1 MNKYGIVFGA
11 AAVAVIAG
19 CKDPDYKPTNA
30 AASQNEV
37 KQVEPDA
44 KAQPILIETV
54 ATRTC
59 SCAPGT
65 VHEKPCGCGA
75 ADCACA
81 VAAKPVVIA
90 NLSSPRPAA
99 PAKVEAHEAETTV
112 YIVQRG
118 DYLAKISKKYN
129 ITIASIKQ
137 LNPSIGEKN
146 IVRVGQK
153 IKLPGKVDVG
163 VQAEPVK
170 VPTKVSAK
178 KPYAPYSGATKE
190 YVVKSGDTLGG
201 IAYSNGINI
210 RQLKELNGLQ
220 KDILRVGQK
229 LKIPAEKVSA
239 AKAAPKAH
247 AAAAKKVVAAAKPAE
262 APLENVQAT
271 AASVDAADKT
281 KTLEAVPL
289 SSADAS
295 ETASAVEP
303 AATEA
308 PAAAPAPAA
317 GFATYVVQEGDDMT
331 GVSIRWGV
339 SAAEIRE
346 LNNLGE
352 KDQLVPGQIIKL
364 PADAQQ

>member
-19 CKDPDYKPTNA
+19 CKDPDYKYTNA
-30 AASQNEV
+30 PESQNAV
-37 KQVEPDA
+37 KQVSTDGNAKPITIEPVVA
-44 KAQPILIETV
+44 KSCT
-54 ATRTC
+54 
-59 SCAPGT
+59 CAPGT
-65 VHEKPCGCGA
+65 VHDKPCACGA

-81 VAAKPVVIA
+81 VASRPVVTA
-90 NLSSPRPAA
+90 DLSK
-99 PAKVEAHEAETTV
+99 PAKTEESPAAETTV

-118 DYLAKISKKYN
+118 DYLAKISKKFN
-129 ITIASIKQ
+129 ITISSIKR

-153 IKLPGKVDVG
+153 LNLPGKVDVG
-163 VQAEPVK
+163 VQTEPAK
-170 VPTKVSAK
+170 ATAPKTAAK
-178 KPYAPYSGATKE
+178 KAYVPYAGATKE
-190 YVVKSGDTLGG
+190 YVVKSGDTLGA

-220 KDILRVGQK
+220 KDTLRIGQK
-229 LKIPAEKVSA
+229 LKIPAEKVA
-239 AKAAPKAH
+239 ADKAP
-247 AAAAKKVVAAAKPAE
+247 AAAEKKVEAAKPA
-262 APLENVQAT
+262 APEVKPAPAEEKDDKPL
-271 AASVDAADKT
+271 DAAA
-281 KTLEAVPL
+281 L
-289 SSADAS
+289 ADEVAKATTVAPS
-295 ETASAVEP
+295 ETP
-303 AATEA
+303 AA
-308 PAAAPAPAA
+308 PAAH
-317 GFATYVVQEGDDMT
+317 ATYVVQEGDDMT